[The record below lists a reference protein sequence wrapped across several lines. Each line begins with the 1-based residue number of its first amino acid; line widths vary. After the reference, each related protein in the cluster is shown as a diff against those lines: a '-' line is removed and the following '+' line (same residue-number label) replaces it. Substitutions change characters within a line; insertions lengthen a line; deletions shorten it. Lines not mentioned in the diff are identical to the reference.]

1 MQLIWLTDTHLDF
14 VNDYDRNRLV
24 EHIIKKSKEHNG
36 PSSVVITGDIAS
48 ASKNSTYIFMD
59 DYRDKLL
66 EHGIKLY
73 FVLGN
78 HDYYDSQIA
87 TERSKYANGV
97 LAENWLG
104 SAGVIPL
111 TTETYLVGHDGWY
124 DGGYANWF
132 QSNVIIP
139 DYTEIFELSMQYW
152 EKPVIFDRI
161 NALAKESAEHVLKYG
176 HEALSVNE
184 CRHLYIAT
192 HVPPFRDSSV
202 YNGLISDDHWMPHFS
217 SKHMGDAILQLGQM
231 HPDKRITVLCGHS
244 HGQGK
249 YCPTKNIVVH
259 TGKAKYRYPNINR
272 MFILD

>member
-1 MQLIWLTDTHLDF
+1 
-14 VNDYDRNRLV
+14 V

-66 EHGIKLY
+66 EYGIKLY

-111 TTETYLVGHDGWY
+111 TTETYLIGHDGWY
-124 DGGYANWF
+124 DGGSSPQPESKNQKLSEPGSTKIGSDSRSGAPL
-132 QSNVIIP
+132 NVK
-139 DYTEIFELSMQYW
+139 L
-152 EKPVIFDRI
+152 R
-161 NALAKESAEHVLKYG
+161 
-176 HEALSVNE
+176 
-184 CRHLYIAT
+184 
-192 HVPPFRDSSV
+192 SSR
-202 YNGLISDDHWMPHFS
+202 P
-217 SKHMGDAILQLGQM
+217 KK
-231 HPDKRITVLCGHS
+231 KR
-244 HGQGK
+244 K
-249 YCPTKNIVVH
+249 
-259 TGKAKYRYPNINR
+259 
-272 MFILD
+272 